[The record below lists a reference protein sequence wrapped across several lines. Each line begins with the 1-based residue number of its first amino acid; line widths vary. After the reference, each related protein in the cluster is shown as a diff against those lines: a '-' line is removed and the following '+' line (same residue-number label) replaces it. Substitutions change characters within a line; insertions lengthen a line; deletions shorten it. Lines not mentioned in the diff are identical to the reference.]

1 LSSKKLN
8 FLSVTNCDWQLEIT
22 SELRDEHCQRVSK
35 RQKKS
40 IPNGKRFSHLHFSF
54 DVEKHNKRNRFCIER
69 TLEKCSDVVYDYAY
83 DDLSDAIEAKVN
95 FWHHEK
101 EDFERS
107 EEACL
112 PENRREMSKF
122 DFISHRLFQLTV

>member
-1 LSSKKLN
+1 MFAIIKETGPA
-8 FLSVTNCDWQLEIT
+8 FFFFFI
-22 SELRDEHCQRVSK
+22 
-35 RQKKS
+35 
-40 IPNGKRFSHLHFSF
+40 G
-54 DVEKHNKRNRFCIER
+54 IER

-95 FWHHEK
+95 IWHHEK

-112 PENRREMSKF
+112 PENRREMSEF
-122 DFISHRLFQLTV
+122 DFISHCLFHL

>member
-1 LSSKKLN
+1 M
-8 FLSVTNCDWQLEIT
+8 
-22 SELRDEHCQRVSK
+22 
-35 RQKKS
+35 
-40 IPNGKRFSHLHFSF
+40 PF
-54 DVEKHNKRNRFCIER
+54 DVKKHVCHNKRNGFCNFFIGIER

-83 DDLSDAIEAKVN
+83 DDLSDEIEAKVN
-95 FWHHEK
+95 IWHHEK

-122 DFISHRLFQLTV
+122 DFISQWWYFSRVVINNLE